1 MIKGFGGVSMER
13 EQNLVFNQLAYYVHN
28 MVLFSIPEKQIHQFA
43 SRFIKLYNLD
53 EERSKFIYVLECF
66 TQSNIEN
73 TIKEEQQNAQ
83 IEKRQSGSSLPDD
96 NLQRTGSGS
105 KGFMSSFKSIFY

>member
-1 MIKGFGGVSMER
+1 MER

-53 EERSKFIYVLECF
+53 EERSKFIYVHEYP

-83 IEKRQSGSSLPDD
+83 IEKRASGSSQPDD